1 MTEMEKNTTEF
12 DHSGQYDSGLQSLVR
27 SLRMAFFFLLVLIIG
42 MLVYFFTLGG
52 YVEVKPQEAVIVL
65 RFGKFYQVYDIGWHW
80 FVPYPVT
87 RFVTVRTSPQFLRV
101 DFTAASTSI
110 DGGDQEGRPLEPGRD
125 AYLMTGDANIIHTAW
140 NIVYQVSDPKKY
152 YEQLQTPADPTAP
165 DELEKD
171 EYGYSGRRGPQT
183 LLTNF
188 FRQAVIQVTSGLKVD
203 DILYTK
209 QSAYRE
215 AVQRVFAQLVEK
227 ADCGI
232 EVTGVTL
239 DRASAPLKTKTAFD
253 EVAAASNTMS
263 TLINEAKE
271 YMVRIG
277 NEVKADEVSII
288 AEAETYRKQ
297 VVAEVKAESQYFRSI
312 NEAYLASPKTVLM
325 ALYNQTLADVL
336 EAQEGK
342 YILGTVT
349 GEDRKQVRL
358 KINPEPPRLAKP
370 ANAEAE

>member
-1 MTEMEKNTTEF
+1 
-12 DHSGQYDSGLQSLVR
+12 
-27 SLRMAFFFLLVLIIG
+27 
-42 MLVYFFTLGG
+42 
-52 YVEVKPQEAVIVL
+52 
-65 RFGKFYQVYDIGWHW
+65 
-80 FVPYPVT
+80 
-87 RFVTVRTSPQFLRV
+87 
-101 DFTAASTSI
+101 
-110 DGGDQEGRPLEPGRD
+110 
-125 AYLMTGDANIIHTAW
+125 
-140 NIVYQVSDPKKY
+140 
-152 YEQLQTPADPTAP
+152 
-165 DELEKD
+165 
-171 EYGYSGRRGPQT
+171 
-183 LLTNF
+183 
-188 FRQAVIQVTSGLKVD
+188 
-203 DILYTK
+203 
-209 QSAYRE
+209 
-215 AVQRVFAQLVEK
+215 
-227 ADCGI
+227 
-232 EVTGVTL
+232 
-239 DRASAPLKTKTAFD
+239 
-253 EVAAASNTMS
+253 MS